1 MSESFIKESISN
13 TIEQTGCVNVA
24 WNAMRSNKIKDYYL
38 TTPVDLLIAEY
49 KKGGYDESL
58 SIIRRARDLSS
69 KVKIIFFTD
78 LNDYDI
84 INTLLNKGA
93 NAFISYTN
101 SRINIIN

>member
-1 MSESFIKESISN
+1 MNDKITKAGFVMSESFIKESISN

-58 SIIRRARDLSS
+58 SI
-69 KVKIIFFTD
+69 
-78 LNDYDI
+78 
-84 INTLLNKGA
+84 
-93 NAFISYTN
+93 
-101 SRINIIN
+101 